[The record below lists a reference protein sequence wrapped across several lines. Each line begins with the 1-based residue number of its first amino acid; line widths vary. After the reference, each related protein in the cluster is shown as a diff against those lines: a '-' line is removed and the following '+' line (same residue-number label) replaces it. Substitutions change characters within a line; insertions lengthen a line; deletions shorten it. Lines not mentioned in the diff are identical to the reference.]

1 MDTFLSWK
9 PLNSP
14 RFRIMKRDILYKRD
28 GTAFAEIQRHAA
40 TACVTQSL
48 HYIIVD
54 IGPH

>member
-40 TACVTQSL
+40 TACVTQIV
-48 HYIIVD
+48 YIT
-54 IGPH
+54 

>member
-9 PLNSP
+9 PPLNSP

-40 TACVTQSL
+40 TACVTQIV
-48 HYIIVD
+48 YIT
-54 IGPH
+54 